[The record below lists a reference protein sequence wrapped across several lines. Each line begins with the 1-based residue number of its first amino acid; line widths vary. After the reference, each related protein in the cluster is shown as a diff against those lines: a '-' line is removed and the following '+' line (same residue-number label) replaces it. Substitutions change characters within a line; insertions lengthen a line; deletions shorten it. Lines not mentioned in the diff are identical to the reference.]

1 MIIAGNKENTKAPS
15 NLDAY
20 IFSICKYKWFDVIR
34 KRKLTIEVTSDDQFT
49 DTDALSVQDEYIELE
64 HERLKHKVLERS
76 FMKLSDLCRQLLDL
90 VKEGYNGNDIA
101 TKLEMSGRATVNRRK
116 FACTDAWKKY
126 LQEDPDYK
134 LIKDS

>member
-1 MIIAGNKENTKAPS
+1 M
-15 NLDAY
+15 
-20 IFSICKYKWFDVIR
+20 IR

-64 HERLKHKVLERS
+64 YERLKHKVLERS